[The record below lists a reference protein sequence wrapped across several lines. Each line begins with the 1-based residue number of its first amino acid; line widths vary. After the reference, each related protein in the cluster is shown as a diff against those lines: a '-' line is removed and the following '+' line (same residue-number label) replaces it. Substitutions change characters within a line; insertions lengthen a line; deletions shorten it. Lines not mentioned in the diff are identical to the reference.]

1 MRFVDTE
8 HLVRSFMPGRISHFD
23 LQIWSA
29 SIVTAATHLYFC
41 GSHGPYGSIARCLKL
56 DFAHVGYKVVVMILV
71 GCVLAIARSTGTPI
85 TAKVNQLLIP
95 YKHT

>member
-1 MRFVDTE
+1 MRNNLIHASLRLSDT
-8 HLVRSFMPGRISHFD
+8 
-23 LQIWSA
+23 
-29 SIVTAATHLYFC
+29 
-41 GSHGPYGSIARCLKL
+41 L